1 MRRKHYCLTV
11 NMSATTDE
19 GNDKILLTTPD
30 GNSVFECDFESLGLG
45 RWVTDNVLGY
55 RAEEL
60 RGLAS
65 DDDGDVLLLEP
76 SVVQWLKSIA
86 FGACE
91 SL

>member
-1 MRRKHYCLTV
+1 
-11 NMSATTDE
+11 MSATTNE
-19 GNDKILLTTPD
+19 GKDQTLLTTPD
-30 GNSVFECDFESLGLG
+30 GNSVFECDLASLAAGM
-45 RWVTDNVLGY
+45 WVTDNVLGY

-60 RGLAS
+60 RGGLAS
-65 DDDGDVLLLEP
+65 DDDGVLLLEP